1 MSGGRHRSTG
11 GPDPRR
17 SQIAALVAEL
27 TERGFATPAL
37 DVEVPDPDTGIA
49 LAVAEAFWADGLQ
62 PGLGK
67 PVVLELDPEEAD
79 LPRLAELGCDVF
91 TSVDALRNF
100 VERSRSSTPSPIPGR
115 IPTRSSRRTPTRPMT
130 SAPPC

>member
-1 MSGGRHRSTG
+1 MS
-11 GPDPRR
+11 PDPRR

-27 TERGFATPAL
+27 ADRGFAFPAL

-79 LPRLAELGCDVF
+79 LQRLAELGCDVF

-100 VERSRSSTPSPIPGR
+100 VERSGRRGADPEPGR
-115 IPTRSSRRTPTRPMT
+115 GPDPDPVVTTGRRRVR
-130 SAPPC
+130 